1 MTETL
6 NMNTII
12 ELFNRLKSRGVDP
25 NAFLDIGAHIGQT
38 NEIIRYFYPNK
49 RVVSFEA
56 NPYCE
61 PELKK
66 IATEYFICLLGKES
80 KENVKLFINSNNT
93 ISTGMSIYIEN
104 SNFFKNTDFLHVPM
118 HRLDEIVSPDSNFDF
133 IKMDV
138 QGAEIDVLEGTTR
151 LIPSIKW
158 IFLEVSFINYN
169 EGAPLFDE
177 VYMYLRNLGYRI
189 TDECD
194 PLYINNRLAQ
204 TNYLFE
210 RP

>member
-1 MTETL
+1 
-6 NMNTII
+6 MNP
-12 ELFNRLKSRGVDP
+12 D
-25 NAFLDIGAHIGQT
+25 
-38 NEIIRYFYPNK
+38 
-49 RVVSFEA
+49 
-56 NPYCE
+56 NP
-61 PELKK
+61 
-66 IATEYFICLLGKES
+66 T
-80 KENVKLFINSNNT
+80 
-93 ISTGMSIYIEN
+93 STGVSIYKEN
-104 SNFFKNTDFLHVPM
+104 SNFFERATTLEIPM
-118 HRLDEIVSPDSNFDF
+118 YRLDSLVPAEENFDF
-133 IKMDV
+133 LKIDV

>member
-1 MTETL
+1 
-6 NMNTII
+6 MNTIV
-12 ELFNRLKSRGVDP
+12 ELLVRMKNRGIDP
-25 NAFLDIGAHIGQT
+25 TGFLDVGAHIGET
-38 NEIIRYFYPNK
+38 NQIIRAIYPGK

-56 NPYCE
+56 NPHCE
-61 PELKK
+61 NELKN
-66 IATEYFICLLGKES
+66 IGAEYLICLLGREKREYA
-80 KENVKLFINSNNT
+80 KLFMNPDNPT
-93 ISTGMSIYIEN
+93 STGVSIYKEN
-104 SNFFKNTDFLHVPM
+104 SNFFERATTLEIPM
-118 HRLDEIVSPDSNFDF
+118 YRLDSLVPAEANFDF
-133 IKMDV
+133 LKIDV
-138 QGAEIDVLEGTTR
+138 QGAEIEVLEGTTR